1 MCIEQNYFTNQGLF
15 QAVWFTTVYRMKIEF
30 SINLA
35 QSHLKPTT
43 SSSTMVGAEVSENV
57 LKKGFVGEKEL
68 VNFTQ
73 SIRCGLCRYLF
84 LFKHELIKNKNLKIK
99 KSNIYK

>member
-1 MCIEQNYFTNQGLF
+1 
-15 QAVWFTTVYRMKIEF
+15 MKIEF

-57 LKKGFVGEKEL
+57 LPKKGFVGEKEL

-73 SIRCGLCRYLF
+73 SIICGLCRYLF
-84 LFKHELIKNKNLKIK
+84 LFKHELIKSKNMKIK